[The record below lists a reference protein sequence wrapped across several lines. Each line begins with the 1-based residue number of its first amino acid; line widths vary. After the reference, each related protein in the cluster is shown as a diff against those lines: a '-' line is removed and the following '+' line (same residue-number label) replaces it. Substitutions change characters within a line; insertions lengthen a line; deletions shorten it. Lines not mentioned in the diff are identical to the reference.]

1 MYQLTVKLWSSKP
14 RGLSQGCRLMLEVK
28 LKENGF
34 SANHTVIA
42 IAKQLFV
49 TDKTNSHGWAAYGL
63 TKKCQEK
70 KI

>member
-1 MYQLTVKLWSSKP
+1 
-14 RGLSQGCRLMLEVK
+14 MLEVK